1 MMHFDSQAV
10 KDLEFDLIRLM
21 LHDFCLQPTARL
33 RMIDL
38 EPLRDHR
45 RLRTELI
52 RTHEF
57 LQIRANGI
65 AFPALDFEELD
76 QEIKLLQLRD
86 SVLSEES
93 FFRIYKANVL
103 VNEILDAFEGIEE
116 ACKELHLLVSDI
128 DKSTYIPER
137 VKQVFDNKWKVR
149 DDASPELKS
158 IRDGIVIVRRNIAKN
173 FAKVMRDL
181 AGKGFLGD
189 TGEAYLNE
197 RKVLAVYS
205 THKRKV
211 PGLVISSSKTGSL
224 TYIEPEVNIQ
234 LNFELESLMDDE
246 RNEIR
251 RILKELTQSIRH
263 ELPAIRNYQ
272 RCLTEFDFIQA
283 KARLAADIDAILPE
297 IEDEPVIDLRKAY
310 HPILML
316 QNRRMGRATFPQS
329 LRLDKDSRMLV
340 ISGPNAGG
348 KSITLKTVG
357 LLQVMLQSGLLV
369 PVAPGSKMS
378 FFHAVLT
385 DIGDNQSI
393 ENQLSTYSYRLK
405 RMKHFLDVANRR
417 SLVLL
422 DEFGTGSD
430 PDLGGA
436 LAEVFFEELYNRRS
450 FGVITTH
457 YGNIKLKAAQLRNA
471 RNGCML
477 FNTQTLEPTY
487 QLSIGQPGSSFTF
500 EVAEINGIPKELI
513 EAAKKKMSKQ
523 KVQMDEM
530 LASLQD
536 EKSKYQ
542 LLTQS
547 AQSAGELASNAIT
560 EYEKKR
566 ERMEEKLQKQQDTM
580 ERNNKYLNHGRKL
593 VQYIESYNLRTKNKE
608 LLDEVKKY
616 LAMEKTKI
624 EDARKQKSIQKS
636 IVKQREE
643 KKAKDRRTEAIKVGS
658 TVRLENT
665 KQTGK
670 VIEMDKGQAVVAIGV
685 FKTKVDLGKLEFI
698 Q

>member
-45 RLRTELI
+45 RLKTELI

-86 SVLSEES
+86 SVLNEES
-93 FFRIYKANVL
+93 FFRIYKANIL
-103 VNEILDAFEGIEE
+103 VNEILQAFEGIEE
-116 ACKELHLLVSDI
+116 ACKELYAIAQDI
-128 DKSTYIPER
+128 ELSTFIPER
-137 VKQVFDNKWKVR
+137 VMQIFDNKWKVR

-173 FAKVMRDL
+173 FAKVMREL

-251 RILKELTQSIRH
+251 RILKELTESIRH
-263 ELPAIRNYQ
+263 ELPAIRAYQ

-283 KARLAADIDAILPE
+283 KARMAADIDAILPE
-297 IEDEPVIDLRKAY
+297 IEDEPVIDLRKAF
-310 HPILML
+310 HPLLML
-316 QNRRMGRATFPQS
+316 QNRRAGRATFPQS
-329 LRLDKDSRMLV
+329 LRMDRDSRMLV

-436 LAEVFFEELYNRRS
+436 LAEVFFEELYNRKS

-500 EVAEINGIPKELI
+500 EVAEINGIPKSLI
-513 EAAKKKMSKQ
+513 EAAKKKLSHH

-530 LASLQD
+530 LSSLQD

-542 LLTQS
+542 MLTQS

-566 ERMEEKLQKQQDTM
+566 ERMEERLQKQQDTM

-608 LLDEVKKY
+608 LLDDVKKY

-624 EDARKQKSIQKS
+624 EDVRKQKSIQKS
-636 IVKQREE
+636 IVKQKEE
-643 KKAKDRRTEAIKVGS
+643 EQTKERRTGSIKVGS
-658 TVRLENT
+658 LVKLENT
-665 KQTGK
+665 KQTGT
-670 VIEMDKGQAVVAIGV
+670 VIDLEKGQATVAIGV
-685 FKTKVDLGKLEFI
+685 FKTKVDVNRLEFI
-698 Q
+698 K